1 MCRLS
6 EHKQPVYGCNGE
18 PPGLTR
24 FAARRVSVAASTRK
38 YYHHRWPTCDFGHP
52 RLLEHLWA
60 VVNLTRASANWSEFQ
75 RLINRALPK
84 YGDLPLTEY
93 AEKQAEEKQR
103 E

>member
-18 PPGLTR
+18 PPGLISI
-24 FAARRVSVAASTRK
+24 AAGTRK
-38 YYHHRWPTCDFGHP
+38 YYHHRWPARDFGHP

-60 VVNLTRASANWSEFQ
+60 VVNLMRASANWSEFQ

-84 YGDLPLTEY
+84 YGDLPLIEY